1 MLCTIVK
8 NSKKSNIENSLM
20 RMRCWRFHGIL
31 RKIFWRWC
39 FFFILWSC
47 VCVWCSAVWSVHFT
61 NFFFDSKVFV
71 AVHYIS
77 FAKGKTKRNQFVY
90 IATLCRKQQ
99 LIFWQ
104 FVCVCPMHYVR
115 FSQFYWHF
123 EILNRKTGYEQNFF
137 VFHLIF
143 MKLGEVVVTHV

>member
-1 MLCTIVK
+1 MLCINVQNSDLPKKWICK
-8 NSKKSNIENSLM
+8 NQ
-20 RMRCWRFHGIL
+20 IL
-31 RKIFWRWC
+31 KIRWC
-39 FFFILWSC
+39 EWDVEGFTEYWEKSFEGDVFFFMELSVLC
-47 VCVWCSAVWSVHFT
+47 AVWSVHFT

-104 FVCVCPMHYVR
+104 FVCVSNNPFLGVR
-115 FSQFYWHF
+115 FTATELLAF
-123 EILNRKTGYEQNFF
+123 R
-137 VFHLIF
+137 IF
-143 MKLGEVVVTHV
+143 N